1 MYIDSKTFTRKA
13 DVSKE
18 EARRALVE
26 NYPGYKISSFETS
39 IKELADGSEE
49 KFYIATIQRHADA
62 DGEFPLPPAGDHS
75 EPDGDEG
82 PSPDMPSDN
91 DGDEAPKEEKSEGG
105 SIEDKIDKLIS
116 IVEKLVKSDKEVHE
130 GIDGGDSK
138 KVDTGILPD
147 PVPSPFGIENSP
159 KKSPTF
165 STVSRPATV
174 TMREAISELRSDISA
189 GAIPGVSKTA
199 QIADIHIAKG
209 MYQVRLRG
217 E

>member
-49 KFYIATIQRHADA
+49 KFYIATIQRQAGEDEMN
-62 DGEFPLPPAGDHS
+62 EFPAPS
-75 EPDGDEG
+75 NNEGDEG
-82 PSPDMPSDN
+82 NEAELLSA
-91 DGDEAPKEEKSEGG
+91 DGGGEEEEPKEEKSEGG